1 MTNPIAAVVPR
12 RGDSNLYTG
21 TLETMGLVTLTV
33 VPNAAEAQIICGL
46 LRKHGIKAFP
56 QNTVMTSSVWPVDS
70 SGTEVIV
77 DESDLAEA
85 RKVLEQ
91 QTR

>member
-1 MTNPIAAVVPR
+1 V
-12 RGDSNLYTG
+12 
-21 TLETMGLVTLTV
+21 GLATLTV

-56 QNTVMTSSVWPVDS
+56 QSTVMTSSVYPVAGS
-70 SGTEVIV
+70 PTEIIV
-77 DESDLAEA
+77 DESDVADA
-85 RKVLEQ
+85 RKVLEH